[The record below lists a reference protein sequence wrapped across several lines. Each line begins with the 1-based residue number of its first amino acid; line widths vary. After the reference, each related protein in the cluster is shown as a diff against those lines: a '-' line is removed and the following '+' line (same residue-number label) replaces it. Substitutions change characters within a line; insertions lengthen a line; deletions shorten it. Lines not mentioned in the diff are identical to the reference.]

1 MKTFKNY
8 IVEQIVFK
16 EDIVSLLEASIT
28 KSSYGPGRQV
38 VPRKKQLPSL
48 SSALGIEVDEK
59 SIFTKTE
66 PKDDAKEIQ
75 IGSGNSAEVYLEFKK
90 NNFKLVG
97 TGSSISNYFN
107 HYKDTTGVSWKADS
121 LETAQCIGLYI
132 DGGKML
138 DDFGSAGGV
147 PSVKLHDSYIN
158 QIKKV
163 FGNGQDWNQ
172 SGVAKIMEKLDKMPV
187 ADWFQLASLA
197 AGMTSFKNDKVKPLI
212 GGFNIIHGRI
222 TDYYRSEEENAST
235 KGSKENTADII
246 ISNVSAS
253 ELIDGMSKHKVEY
266 DKNGV
271 CTLIDSKIKFLQVS
285 LKKARGGAQLGK
297 ITGLLQSKY
306 DLPAYDV
313 MLNTMIEE
321 GFLSKIGKFMSSIVD
336 KLKNVLN
343 KIKKWASGIYNKI
356 SKRFDVQVKKD
367 LAFLEKRMG
376 LKRGHLK
383 ECFKYDENGMICE
396 GLNDQL
402 SKLSLKNINI
412 LRMSVNE
419 RLSDFEKMANKI
431 SEFAYQKSGN
441 LTKGNISTDSIFK
454 LFSNYTAVYVFNEVI
469 SSNSGDMNKLKD
481 EIIDLQKE
489 MFFGKTLLP
498 VYKVYGA
505 STPNEKS
512 YDYLGG
518 AKEFSDKKRN
528 DIEGVTLPISGFHAS
543 ATRTKE
549 YYALESSFV
558 MGVDDDGNPTYSLN
572 RMGSNAGSEK
582 FSFVFEGS
590 SVIDASAFKR
600 KYGN

>member
-38 VPRKKQLPSL
+38 VPRKKQLSSL

-590 SVIDASAFKR
+590 SVIDASVFKR

>member
-8 IVEQIVFK
+8 IVEEAVFK
-16 EDIVSLLEASIT
+16 EVIVSLLEASIT

-38 VPRKKQLPSL
+38 VPRKKQISSL
-48 SSALGIEVDEK
+48 SSALGIEIDEK

-75 IGSGNSAEVYLEFKK
+75 IGNGNSAEVYLEFKK

-132 DGGKML
+132 DGDKML

-147 PSVKLHDSYIN
+147 PSVKLHDSYVK
-158 QIKKV
+158 QIKKI

-197 AGMTSFKNDKVKPLI
+197 AGMTSFKNDKVKRLI

-235 KGSKENTADII
+235 KGSKENTADIV

-271 CTLIDSKIKFLQVS
+271 CTLVDSKIKFLQVS

-343 KIKKWASGIYNKI
+343 KIKKWARGIYNKI

-367 LAFLEKRMG
+367 LAFLEKKMG

-402 SKLSLKNINI
+402 SKLSQKNINI
-412 LRMSVNE
+412 LRRSINE
-419 RLSDFEKMANKI
+419 RLADFEKTANKM
-431 SEFAYQKSGN
+431 SEFIYHKSGN
-441 LTKGNISTDSIFK
+441 LTKGDISADSIFK

-469 SSNSGDMNKLKD
+469 SSSDGDMNKLKN

-498 VYKVYGA
+498 IYKVYGV
-505 STPNEKS
+505 SSPNEKS

-518 AKEFSDKKRN
+518 AREFSDKKRN
-528 DIEGVTLPISGFHAS
+528 DIGGVTLPISGFHAS
-543 ATRTKE
+543 SIKTKE

-590 SVIDASAFKR
+590 SVIDVNTFKR

>member
-16 EDIVSLLEASIT
+16 EDIVSLLEASII

-38 VPRKKQLPSL
+38 VPRKKQLSSL

-590 SVIDASAFKR
+590 SVIDVSAFKR

>member
-38 VPRKKQLPSL
+38 VPRKKQLSSL
-48 SSALGIEVDEK
+48 SSELGIEVDEK

>member
-38 VPRKKQLPSL
+38 VPRKKQLSSL

-383 ECFKYDENGMICE
+383 ECFKYDDNGMICE

>member
-1 MKTFKNY
+1 MRSFKNY
-8 IVEQIVFK
+8 IVEEIIFK
-16 EDIVSLLEASIT
+16 EDIFSLLEASIT
-28 KSSYGPGRQV
+28 KSEYGPGRQV
-38 VPRKKQLPSL
+38 VPRKKQLSSL
-48 SSALGIEVDEK
+48 SSELGIEVDEK

-66 PKDDAKEIQ
+66 PKNDAKEIQ
-75 IGSGNSAEVYLEFKK
+75 IGTGSGTEVYLEFKK
-90 NNFKLVG
+90 KNFKLVG
-97 TGSSISNYFN
+97 TSSSISNYFN
-107 HYKDTTGVSWKADS
+107 HYKDTAGVSWKADS

-147 PSVKLHDSYIN
+147 PSTQLHDSYVK

-187 ADWFQLASLA
+187 ADWMTLASLA
-197 AGMTSFKNDKVKPLI
+197 AGMTSFKNDKVKSLI
-212 GGFNIIHGRI
+212 GGFYIVHGRI

-246 ISNVSAS
+246 ISNVTAS
-253 ELIDGMSKHKVEY
+253 ELIDGMAKYKVEY

-271 CTLIDSKIKFLQVS
+271 CTLVNSKIKFLQAS

-297 ITGLLQSKY
+297 ITGILQSKY

-336 KLKNVLN
+336 KLKKVLN
-343 KIKKWASGIYNKI
+343 KVKKWASGIYNKI
-356 SKRFDVQVKKD
+356 SKRFDVQVQKD

-376 LKRGHLK
+376 LGRGHLK

-396 GLNDQL
+396 GLNDKL

-441 LTKGNISTDSIFK
+441 LTKGNISADSIFK

-498 VYKVYGA
+498 IYKVYGA
-505 STPNEKS
+505 SSPNEKS

-528 DIEGVTLPISGFHAS
+528 DIEGVDLPISGFHAN

-558 MGVDDDGNPTYSLN
+558 MGVDDDGKPTYSLN

-590 SVIDASAFKR
+590 SVIDSNTFKR
-600 KYGN
+600 KYGD

>member
-38 VPRKKQLPSL
+38 VPRKKQLSSL

-590 SVIDASAFKR
+590 SVIDVSAFKR

>member
-38 VPRKKQLPSL
+38 VPRKKQISSL

-66 PKDDAKEIQ
+66 PKDDAKEIL
-75 IGSGNSAEVYLEFKK
+75 IGSGGGAEVYLEFKK

-147 PSVKLHDSYIN
+147 PSVKLHDSYVK

-197 AGMTSFKNDKVKPLI
+197 AGMTLFKNDKVKPLI

-235 KGSKENTADII
+235 KGSKENTADIV

-266 DKNGV
+266 YKNGV
-271 CTLIDSKIKFLQVS
+271 CTLVGSKIKFIQVS

-356 SKRFDVQVKKD
+356 SKRFEVQVKKD
-367 LAFLEKRMG
+367 LDFLEKRMK
-376 LKRGHLK
+376 LKRGYLK

-402 SKLSLKNINI
+402 SKLTLKNINI

-419 RLSDFEKMANKI
+419 RLSDFEKMANKVP
-431 SEFAYQKSGN
+431 EFAYQKSGN
-441 LTKGNISTDSIFK
+441 LTKGNISPDSIFK

-505 STPNEKS
+505 SSPNEKS

-543 ATRTKE
+543 STRTKE

-590 SVIDASAFKR
+590 SVIDASTFKR

>member
-38 VPRKKQLPSL
+38 VPRKKQLSSL

-75 IGSGNSAEVYLEFKK
+75 IGSGNSTEVYLEFKK

-441 LTKGNISTDSIFK
+441 LTKGIISTDSIFK

-590 SVIDASAFKR
+590 SVIDVSAFKR

>member
-1 MKTFKNY
+1 
-8 IVEQIVFK
+8 
-16 EDIVSLLEASIT
+16 
-28 KSSYGPGRQV
+28 
-38 VPRKKQLPSL
+38 
-48 SSALGIEVDEK
+48 
-59 SIFTKTE
+59 
-66 PKDDAKEIQ
+66 
-75 IGSGNSAEVYLEFKK
+75 
-90 NNFKLVG
+90 
-97 TGSSISNYFN
+97 
-107 HYKDTTGVSWKADS
+107 
-121 LETAQCIGLYI
+121 
-132 DGGKML
+132 
-138 DDFGSAGGV
+138 
-147 PSVKLHDSYIN
+147 
-158 QIKKV
+158 
-163 FGNGQDWNQ
+163 
-172 SGVAKIMEKLDKMPV
+172 MPV

-246 ISNVSAS
+246 ISNVTAS

-469 SSNSGDMNKLKD
+469 SLELSSPSNFL
-481 EIIDLQKE
+481 
-489 MFFGKTLLP
+489 F
-498 VYKVYGA
+498 
-505 STPNEKS
+505 
-512 YDYLGG
+512 
-518 AKEFSDKKRN
+518 
-528 DIEGVTLPISGFHAS
+528 
-543 ATRTKE
+543 
-549 YYALESSFV
+549 
-558 MGVDDDGNPTYSLN
+558 
-572 RMGSNAGSEK
+572 
-582 FSFVFEGS
+582 
-590 SVIDASAFKR
+590 
-600 KYGN
+600 

>member
-1 MKTFKNY
+1 MKTFSKY
-8 IVEQIVFK
+8 IVEEIIFK
-16 EDIVSLLEASIT
+16 EEVSSLLEASIT
-28 KSSYGPGRQV
+28 KSEYGPGRQV
-38 VPRKKQLPSL
+38 VPRKKHLSSL
-48 SSALGIEVDEK
+48 SSAIGIEVDEK

-66 PKDDAKEIQ
+66 PKDDAEEIQ
-75 IGSGNSAEVYLEFKK
+75 IGSGSGTEVYLEFKK
-90 NNFKLVG
+90 KNFKLVG
-97 TGSSISNYFN
+97 TGSSIGNYFN

-147 PSVKLHDSYIN
+147 PNVQLHDSYVK
-158 QIKKV
+158 QIKKA

-187 ADWFQLASLA
+187 ADWMTVASLA
-197 AGMTSFKNDKVKPLI
+197 AGMTSFKTDKVKSLI
-212 GGFNIIHGRI
+212 GGFNIVHGRI
-222 TDYYRSEEENAST
+222 TDYYRSEEENATT

-246 ISNVSAS
+246 ISNVTAS
-253 ELIDGMSKHKVEY
+253 ELIDSMAKYKVKY

-271 CTLIDSKIKFLQVS
+271 CTLVDSKIKFLQVS

-306 DLPAYDV
+306 NLPAYDV

-336 KLKNVLN
+336 KLKKVLD
-343 KIKKWASGIYNKI
+343 KVKKWASGIYNKI

-367 LAFLEKRMG
+367 LTFLEKRMG
-376 LKRGHLK
+376 LKQGYLK

-402 SKLSLKNINI
+402 SKLSKKHINI
-412 LRMSVNE
+412 LRSSVND
-419 RLSDFEKMANKI
+419 RLSDFEKKAKSI
-431 SEFAYQKSGN
+431 SEFAYKKSGN
-441 LTKGNISTDSIFK
+441 LSKGNISTDSIFK

-505 STPNEKS
+505 SSPDEKS

-528 DIEGVTLPISGFHAS
+528 DIEGVTLPISGFHADS
-543 ATRTKE
+543 KRTKD

-558 MGVDDDGNPTYSLN
+558 MGVDDDGKPTYSLN
-572 RMGSNAGSEK
+572 RMGTNAGSER

-590 SVIDASAFKR
+590 SVIDSKTFKR
-600 KYGN
+600 KYGD

>member
-1 MKTFKNY
+1 
-8 IVEQIVFK
+8 
-16 EDIVSLLEASIT
+16 
-28 KSSYGPGRQV
+28 
-38 VPRKKQLPSL
+38 
-48 SSALGIEVDEK
+48 
-59 SIFTKTE
+59 
-66 PKDDAKEIQ
+66 
-75 IGSGNSAEVYLEFKK
+75 
-90 NNFKLVG
+90 
-97 TGSSISNYFN
+97 
-107 HYKDTTGVSWKADS
+107 
-121 LETAQCIGLYI
+121 
-132 DGGKML
+132 ML

-367 LAFLEKRMG
+367 LAFLEKKMG

-412 LRMSVNE
+412 LRM
-419 RLSDFEKMANKI
+419 SDFEKMANKI

-498 VYKVYGA
+498 IYKVYGA
-505 STPNEKS
+505 SSPNEKS

>member
-38 VPRKKQLPSL
+38 VPRKKQLSSL

-197 AGMTSFKNDKVKPLI
+197 AGMTSFKNDKVNPLI

-246 ISNVSAS
+246 ISNVTAS

-336 KLKNVLN
+336 KLKKVLN